1 MELKY
6 GGNMKKAKPTPKQLD
21 WANQEIGVIIHY
33 DIQVFEQDYEF
44 RKAWGYTPDVNVF
57 NPTNLSTDQWIE
69 TACLAGAKYAV
80 LVAKHCTGFSLWDTK
95 AHEYSSMNSPIKRD
109 IVRDFIES
117 CKKYGVKPGL
127 YYSLGTNAKFN
138 VDAGYER
145 SGEADKQ
152 SKYNEMV
159 IKQITEL
166 WTNYGELY
174 EIWFDGGIKSTEDG
188 GADIKSLYE
197 KYQPDAIKFQ
207 GSTISEIN
215 NLRWVGNEDGYAS
228 KDCYCTVTLDSQSD
242 GIAEDRMLGVGS
254 IDGKRWAPAECDTPN
269 RKKQWFY
276 KDGQER
282 LVKSVILLKKRY
294 LQSVGR
300 NCNLLLG
307 MVIDKRGLVPDKD
320 RETFREFGET
330 IRQMFCRPICDG
342 ANTTKRRE
350 IIINNINKPI
360 RYIVI
365 EENLKDGHTVN
376 GYRLIG
382 ESNGKEKLLFKAR
395 VIGHKRII
403 EIKRPKIYQ
412 TIKLIID
419 DCIGE
424 TADIK
429 MTIYE

>member
-1 MELKY
+1 MERV
-6 GGNMKKAKPTPKQLD
+6 KPTTKQLD

-33 DIQVFEQDYEF
+33 DIQVFEQNYEF
-44 RKAWGYTPDVNVF
+44 RKAWGYTPDVNKF
-57 NPTNLSTDQWIE
+57 NPTELNTDQWIE

-95 AHEYSSMNSPIKRD
+95 AHEYSSMNSPLKRD
-109 IVRDFIES
+109 IVREFIDS
-117 CKKYGVKPGL
+117 CKKHGVKPGM

-152 SKYNEMV
+152 SKYNDMV

-166 WTNYGELY
+166 WSNYGELY

-197 KYQPDAIKFQ
+197 KYQPNAIKFQ
-207 GSTISEIN
+207 GSTLSDIN
-215 NLRWVGNEDGYAS
+215 NLRWAGNEEGYAS
-228 KDCYCTVTLDSQSD
+228 KDCYSTVTLDSQSD
-242 GIAEDRMLGVGS
+242 GIAEDKMLGVGS

-282 LVKSVILLKKRY
+282 LVKSVKLLKKRY

-307 MVIDKRGLVPDKD
+307 MVIDKRGLVPNKD
-320 RETFREFGET
+320 RETFKAFGE
-330 IRQMFCRPICDG
+330 IIKHMFSCPICEET
-342 ANTTKRRE
+342 NTKSRRE
-350 IIINNINKPI
+350 ITICNISAPVK
-360 RYIVI
+360 YIVI
-365 EENLKDGHTVN
+365 EENLKNGHTVN

-382 ESNGKEKLLFKAR
+382 ERNGKVKLLYEAR

-403 EIKRPKIYQ
+403 ELKRPKTYQ

-419 DCIGE
+419 EYLGDI
-424 TADIK
+424 ADIK
-429 MTIYE
+429 MTIYK

>member
-1 MELKY
+1 MERV
-6 GGNMKKAKPTPKQLD
+6 KPTTKQLD

-33 DIQVFEQDYEF
+33 DIQVFEQNYEF
-44 RKAWGYTPDVNVF
+44 RKAWGYTPDVNKF
-57 NPTNLSTDQWIE
+57 NPTELNTDQWIE

-95 AHEYSSMNSPIKRD
+95 AHEYSSMNSPLKRD
-109 IVRDFIES
+109 IVREFIDS
-117 CKKYGVKPGL
+117 CKKYGVKPGM

-152 SKYNEMV
+152 RKYNDMV

-166 WTNYGELY
+166 WSNYGELY

-197 KYQPDAIKFQ
+197 KYQPNAIKFQ
-207 GSTISEIN
+207 GSTLSDIN
-215 NLRWVGNEDGYAS
+215 NLRWAGNEEGYAS
-228 KDCYCTVTLDSQSD
+228 KDCYSTVTLDSQSD
-242 GIAEDRMLGVGS
+242 GIAEDKMLGVGS

-276 KDGQER
+276 KDRQER
-282 LVKSVILLKKRY
+282 LVKSVKLLKKRY

-320 RETFREFGET
+320 RETFKAFGE
-330 IRQMFCRPICDG
+330 IIKQMFSCPICEET
-342 ANTTKRRE
+342 NTKSRRE
-350 IIINNINKPI
+350 ITICNISAPVK
-360 RYIVI
+360 YIVI

-376 GYRLIG
+376 GYRLIV
-382 ESNGKEKLLFKAR
+382 ERNGKAKLLYEAR

-403 EIKRPKIYQ
+403 ELKRPKTYQ

-419 DCIGE
+419 EYLGDI
-424 TADIK
+424 ADIK
-429 MTIYE
+429 MTIYK

>member
-1 MELKY
+1 MERV
-6 GGNMKKAKPTPKQLD
+6 KPTTKQLD

-33 DIQVFEQDYEF
+33 DIQVFEQNYEF
-44 RKAWGYTPDVNVF
+44 RKAWGYTPDVNKF
-57 NPTNLSTDQWIE
+57 NPTELNTDQWIE

-95 AHEYSSMNSPIKRD
+95 AHEYSSMNSPLKRD
-109 IVRDFIES
+109 IVREFIDS
-117 CKKYGVKPGL
+117 CKKYGVKPGM

-152 SKYNEMV
+152 RKYNDMV

-166 WTNYGELY
+166 WSNYGELY

-197 KYQPDAIKFQ
+197 KYQPNAIKFQ
-207 GSTISEIN
+207 GSTLSDIN
-215 NLRWVGNEDGYAS
+215 NLRWAGNEEGYAS
-228 KDCYCTVTLDSQSD
+228 KDCYSTVTLDSQSD
-242 GIAEDRMLGVGS
+242 GIAEDKMLGVGS
-254 IDGKRWAPAECDTPN
+254 IDGKRWTPAECDTPN

-282 LVKSVILLKKRY
+282 LVKSVKLLKKRY

-320 RETFREFGET
+320 RETFKAFGE
-330 IRQMFCRPICDG
+330 IIKQMFSCPICEET
-342 ANTTKRRE
+342 NTKSRRE
-350 IIINNINKPI
+350 ITICNISAPVK
-360 RYIVI
+360 YIVI

-376 GYRLIG
+376 GYRLIV
-382 ESNGKEKLLFKAR
+382 ERNGKAKLLYEAR

-403 EIKRPKIYQ
+403 ELKRPKTYQ

-419 DCIGE
+419 EYLGDI
-424 TADIK
+424 ADIK
-429 MTIYE
+429 MTIYK